1 MMPTF
6 IMTGSRITA
15 AISSPCSRNSSS
27 SAPASLNGT
36 MIVSFHID
44 LGTPLDVGW
53 VVYAVPE
60 ESADSPE
67 TFSLRPRA
75 SASGTTENST
85 ASWWPW

>member
-1 MMPTF
+1 MW
-6 IMTGSRITA
+6 
-15 AISSPCSRNSSS
+15 
-27 SAPASLNGT
+27 
-36 MIVSFHID
+36 
-44 LGTPLDVGW
+44 GW